1 MYVTFRFGISIT
13 WPRTPEAPAWVD
25 ENVGDGE
32 VDLIFFF
39 FPSVLPVELRDGLLQ
54 RFLDDGNMV
63 VTYGAFTQHTAEELK
78 QFAPNNEP
86 LWAGGVQSE
95 ITQAGNR
102 FTPSLKE
109 VRRLM
114 GVVGVGN
121 GGVDP
126 KSVAPGWHLEV
137 ALVRTANNASVN
149 NSVFRNR
156 LTNGRIALFFAHVP
170 LDFFAIDRAPDL
182 ARAQGKVFSEFL
194 LNWLPRIA
202 AVHPQ
207 GKLTTTWGHLKKE

>member
-1 MYVTFRFGISIT
+1 
-13 WPRTPEAPAWVD
+13 
-25 ENVGDGE
+25 
-32 VDLIFFF
+32 
-39 FPSVLPVELRDGLLQ
+39 
-54 RFLDDGNMV
+54 MV
-63 VTYGAFTQHTAEELK
+63 VTYGAFTQHTAKELK
-78 QFAPNNEP
+78 QFARNNKP
-86 LWAGGVQSE
+86 LWAEGAKSE

-126 KSVAPGWHLEV
+126 KSLAPGWHLEV

-156 LTNGRIALFFAHVP
+156 LTNGRIALFFCTCSP
-170 LDFFAIDRAPDL
+170 
-182 ARAQGKVFSEFL
+182 
-194 LNWLPRIA
+194 
-202 AVHPQ
+202 
-207 GKLTTTWGHLKKE
+207 